1 MHTTMNV
8 HKKYF
13 ILILIIGV
21 LFTFLA
27 SEATAQQRNFAV
39 HIPFTGI
46 EMGTEDEVHVDVNLR
61 NMTNDDVDVKLEV
74 ERDPNIVT
82 RKVCELLM
90 GRLSQ
95 QGTIGD
101 GDEKKVNISYINR
114 VRTEPGN
121 YKFIVKASANGV
133 YEYRFCASWL
143 RKWPLMLVL
152 RLSSKRN
159 ILRRRSGW
167 QSLSLKLLAKTI
179 R

>member
-61 NMTNDDVDVKLEV
+61 KHDK
-74 ERDPNIVT
+74 
-82 RKVCELLM
+82 
-90 GRLSQ
+90 
-95 QGTIGD
+95 
-101 GDEKKVNISYINR
+101 
-114 VRTEPGN
+114 
-121 YKFIVKASANGV
+121 
-133 YEYRFCASWL
+133 
-143 RKWPLMLVL
+143 
-152 RLSSKRN
+152 
-159 ILRRRSGW
+159 
-167 QSLSLKLLAKTI
+167 
-179 R
+179 